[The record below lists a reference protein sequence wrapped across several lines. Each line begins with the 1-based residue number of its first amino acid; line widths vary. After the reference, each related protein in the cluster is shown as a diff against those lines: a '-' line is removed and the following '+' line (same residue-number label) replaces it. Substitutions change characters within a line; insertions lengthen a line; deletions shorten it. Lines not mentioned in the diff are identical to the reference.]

1 VLLLGD
7 VLSTKLL
14 PDSQYAILWEVWCFW
29 LPHVGKMHSYERWGK
44 CCCWNS
50 MSCGV

>member
-1 VLLLGD
+1 LGD

-14 PDSQYAILWEVWCFW
+14 PDFQNAILRETWCFW
-29 LPHVGKMHSYERWGK
+29 LLHVGKMHSYERRGK
-44 CCCWNS
+44 CFCWNS